1 MAKVVLKP
9 GESLEEALRRFK
21 REVMKEGII
30 LEMRRREF
38 YEKPSELKKRRKSQ
52 KERTI
57 EREKEEQG

>member
-9 GESLEEALRRFK
+9 GESLGEALRRFK

-38 YEKPSELKKRRKSQ
+38 YEKPSDLKKRRKSQ
-52 KERTI
+52 KQRMI
-57 EREKEEQG
+57 EREIEEQG

>member
-21 REVMKEGII
+21 REVMQEGIF
-30 LEMRRREF
+30 LEIRRREF
-38 YEKPSELKKRRKSQ
+38 YEKPSELKKRKRSQ
-52 KERTI
+52 KKRAI

>member
-9 GESLEEALRRFK
+9 GESLGEASRRFK

-38 YEKPSELKKRRKSQ
+38 YEKPSDLKKRRKSQ
-52 KERTI
+52 KQRMI
-57 EREKEEQG
+57 EREIEEQG